1 MIATMALLRRQ
12 GMGNAPPMGSMCLFA
27 KANKMYHPNG

>member
-12 GMGNAPPMGSMCLFA
+12 GMGNAPPMGPMHLFA
-27 KANKMYHPNG
+27 KEKKMYHPNG